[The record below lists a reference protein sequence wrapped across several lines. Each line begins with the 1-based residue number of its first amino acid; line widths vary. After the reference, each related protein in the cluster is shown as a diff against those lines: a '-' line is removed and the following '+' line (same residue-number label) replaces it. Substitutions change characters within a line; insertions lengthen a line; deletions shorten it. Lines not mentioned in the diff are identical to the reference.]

1 MPTNLHLNGIFNY
14 FPNRHSASE
23 SFDNQCRQGHVG
35 GACAVVWGVCPA
47 AGPGSASLAGGV
59 AKALLRHYKVN
70 IVDAFR
76 FSLCQ

>member
-1 MPTNLHLNGIFNY
+1 M
-14 FPNRHSASE
+14 
-23 SFDNQCRQGHVG
+23 G